1 MSDRQF
7 PTPSSDQVIKALERT
22 GFLLEQRV
30 AKKISEANFYV
41 YTGRAYKDPEEGK
54 SREIDV
60 YAFREFYANK
70 ERDITVGVKLL
81 VECKNSSGPYV
92 VLGRKPSENE
102 RTMQPHAHTLPVESV
117 KYETTGGDGRVRF
130 MRKST
135 WSWLGLHD
143 LPHGPG
149 RDGRKGMQLVR
160 MHMKSGEWNA
170 DNASIF
176 DSLTLPLVK
185 AVEAFRPIR
194 DLSNSVPSFAHMHL
208 CFPIVV
214 TSGELFYVDAH
225 ADDPSAESV
234 EWVSIERD
242 IDMVGVTGKFS
253 MDVVSYS
260 SFSSYLNDR
269 VVKFAEEVAAVVGN
283 DPEKIRTREI
293 PPPE

>member
-30 AKKISEANFYV
+30 AKKVSETNFYV
-41 YTGRAYKDPEEGK
+41 YTGRAYKDLEEGK
-54 SREIDV
+54 SREVDV
-60 YAFREFYANK
+60 YAFREFYAN
-70 ERDITVGVKLL
+70 EGRVITVGVKLL

-102 RTMQPHAHTLPVESV
+102 RSMQPHAHTLPVDSV
-117 KYETTGGDGRVRF
+117 KWEERGDDGRIRY

-143 LPHGPG
+143 LPHSPG
-149 RDGRKGMQLVR
+149 RDERKGMQLVR
-160 MHMKSGEWNA
+160 MHMKSGEWHA
-170 DNASIF
+170 DNASVF

-194 DLSNSVPSFAHMHL
+194 DRSSGVPSYAHMHL

-225 ADDPSAESV
+225 ADDPSAEPA

-260 SFSSYLNDR
+260 SFDSYLNDR
-269 VVKFAEEVAAVVGN
+269 VVKFAEEVAAVVSA
-283 DPEKIRTREI
+283 DPEKLRTHDI
-293 PPPE
+293 SPPE